1 MPKPS
6 VVRALAVALGC
17 GLVLSAPALAQPA
30 ADAAVAP
37 VPKATKARIAMI
49 ELKGAPLSAPGPLD
63 WLFGGGEHPTL
74 RAIVSALHDAAASD
88 RYDGVL
94 IRLKDAKLSA
104 TQVQEIGAAIEKV
117 RAAGKKVHVFSESY
131 GTADFMLG
139 AHADETIAQ
148 AGGPVSLPGLYMEE
162 MFLADTLTWIGLKAD
177 FVQVGDYKGASEQM
191 SRNAPSKE
199 WDANINQLLDS
210 LYTNI
215 RRPILKGRRLT
226 DKKLDEAME
235 TAWLADAEDAVR
247 VGLIDSEVDLAGLG
261 AHLESRY
268 DGRAI
273 DWKKIAL
280 TGEAPKMDANPFAMM
295 SLFTRQPD
303 HKPKKPTIAVV
314 HLHGAIIDGD
324 SKPGGLLGGEGQV
337 GSRTIRNA
345 LEDVLKEDLI
355 KGVVIRIDSPGGSAT
370 ASEVIWQ
377 GIRRVADKKPVW
389 VSVGDMA
396 ASGGY
401 YCAVAGE
408 KIYVNPSSI
417 VGSIGVVGGKLS
429 MQGLYDWAK
438 VRVVPRARGPRASMF
453 ASGAPW
459 SPQDMELVRAKMKQ
473 TYALFTSRV
482 EQGRAGIDLSTTAEG
497 RLFTG
502 DKAVDLK
509 MADAVGGLDDCITGL
524 ARRCSLDDFGVMDYP
539 APKALGEV
547 IEEALSG
554 FGGASAPSLLGQP
567 VQTQLFAAVRELVGE
582 RAWAQ
587 IEPSLTALLQL
598 REQPVVLTS
607 PRVLI
612 TR

>member
-1 MPKPS
+1 MRKP
-6 VVRALAVALGC
+6 RF
-17 GLVLSAPALAQPA
+17 APALLLALSCGLAFA
-30 ADAAVAP
+30 APAVAQNEAEAP
-37 VPKATKARIAMI
+37 ASAAQQAAKARLATI
-49 ELKGAPLSAPGPLD
+49 ELKGSLQSAPGPLD
-63 WLFGGGEHPTL
+63 WLFGSERPTL
-74 RAIVSALHDAAASD
+74 RAVVNALQDIAVND

-94 IRLKDAKLSA
+94 IRLRDAELSA
-104 TQVQEIGAAIEKV
+104 TQVEELGAAINKV
-117 RAAGKKVHVFSESY
+117 RQAGKKVHVFSEAY
-131 GTADFMLG
+131 GTTGLMLG
-139 AHADETIAQ
+139 AYADETIAQ

-162 MFLADTLTWIGLKAD
+162 MFLADTLEWIGLKAD
-177 FVQVGDYKGASEQM
+177 FVQVGDYKGAAEQM
-191 SRNAPSKE
+191 SRNAPSRE

-210 LYTNI
+210 LYANI
-215 RRPILKGRRLT
+215 RKPILKGRRLT

-235 TAWLADAEDAVR
+235 TVWLADAKDAVR
-247 VGLIDSEVDLAGLG
+247 AGLIDAEVDLAVLG
-261 AHLESRY
+261 EHLRTRY

-295 SLFTRQPD
+295 SLFTKEPD
-303 HKPKKPTIAVV
+303 HKPRKPTIAVV
-314 HLHGAIIDGD
+314 HINGAIVDGD
-324 SKPGGLLGGEGQV
+324 SSSGGLFGGEGQV
-337 GSRTIRNA
+337 GSRTIRKA
-345 LEDVLKEDLI
+345 LEDVLKENLI
-355 KGVVIRIDSPGGSAT
+355 KGVVVRIDSPGGSAT

-377 GIRRVADKKPVW
+377 GIRRVAEKKPVW

-459 SPQDMELVRAKMKQ
+459 SAQDIELVRAKMKQ

-482 EQGRAGIDLSTTAEG
+482 EQGRQGIDLSVTAEG

-502 DKAVDLK
+502 DKAIALK
-509 MADAVGGLDDCITGL
+509 MADAVGGLDDCIAGL
-524 ARRCSLDDFGVMDYP
+524 AKRCDLDDYGVMDYP
-539 APKALGEV
+539 APRSLNEV
-547 IEEALSG
+547 LSEAFSG
-554 FGGASAPSLLGQP
+554 FGSARAPGVIGKP
-567 VQTQLFAAVRELVGE
+567 VRSQLFAAVRELVGE

-587 IEPSLTALLQL
+587 IEPSLAALLQL
-598 REQPVVLTS
+598 REHPVVLTS

-612 TR
+612 SR